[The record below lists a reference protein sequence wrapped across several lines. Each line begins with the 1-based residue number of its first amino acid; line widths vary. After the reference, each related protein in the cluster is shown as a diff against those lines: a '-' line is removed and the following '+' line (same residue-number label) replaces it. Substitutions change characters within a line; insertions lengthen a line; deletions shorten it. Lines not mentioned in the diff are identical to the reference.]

1 MMGIDITEK
10 QPTWKLELLRQ
21 YYLFKIGVL
30 SVKLKKLGV
39 VRQYYLFK
47 IGVLSVKLKKLGVVL
62 FGIAWAISVVLIIL
76 DFISYFWG

>member
-10 QPTWKLELLRQ
+10 QPTWKLELL
-21 YYLFKIGVL
+21 
-30 SVKLKKLGV
+30 
-39 VRQYYLFK
+39 RQYYLFK